1 MYVPGRYAIDGLGYM
16 ESVGIHQEASS
27 ANTRGT
33 FHVLSSLL
41 CPILLSFIYP
51 THLRYGVFGLMVKS
65 SRLHLAAER
74 KAEIA
79 APRQQRLKELR
90 ASGSLPKLVR
100 VGKPAQ
106 KVQKSEGPLAIAEAA
121 DGIADER
128 GVAAAGEL
136 TPATPPPLCFPMCSC
151 PWHSYSLAMRKFCA
165 YERSRLGILIGT

>member
-1 MYVPGRYAIDGLGYM
+1 MAVYVPGRYAIDGLGCM

-106 KVQKSEGPLAIAEAA
+106 KVQKSEPLLVGGFWGAGVSQSVDDIIWRFAWPRNPIGCFGVQPAA
-121 DGIADER
+121 HRANVTQTRND
-128 GVAAAGEL
+128 AASGA
-136 TPATPPPLCFPMCSC
+136 
-151 PWHSYSLAMRKFCA
+151 
-165 YERSRLGILIGT
+165 SR

>member
-1 MYVPGRYAIDGLGYM
+1 
-16 ESVGIHQEASS
+16 
-27 ANTRGT
+27 
-33 FHVLSSLL
+33 
-41 CPILLSFIYP
+41 
-51 THLRYGVFGLMVKS
+51 MVKS

-128 GVAAAGEL
+128 GVAAGEL